1 MFIVEGEKLV
11 NEALNSKFKVHQIV
25 KIEDIGEEIMSKIS
39 TLSTPS
45 PILAVVEQFNFELK
59 TLDILNNSYSNKIV
73 IALDD
78 VKDPGN
84 FGTIIRTAEWFGVS
98 AVLASEDCVELY
110 NPKCVQSTMGAL
122 FRLPVIYTSSLKD
135 ELITFR
141 ENNWNLFGTFL
152 DGSPISNNKFF
163 TNKDKSNTVI
173 LFGNESN
180 GISKSLE
187 EILGKENKI
196 FIPSFSNSGKT
207 ICRDEFTGSES
218 LNVASSVAAI
228 LALLRSR

>member
-11 NEALNSKFKVHQIV
+11 NEALNSKFKIHQIV
-25 KIEDIGEEIMSKIS
+25 KIEDVGEEIMAKIS

-135 ELITFR
+135 ELITF
-141 ENNWNLFGTFL
+141 
-152 DGSPISNNKFF
+152 
-163 TNKDKSNTVI
+163 
-173 LFGNESN
+173 
-180 GISKSLE
+180 
-187 EILGKENKI
+187 
-196 FIPSFSNSGKT
+196 
-207 ICRDEFTGSES
+207 
-218 LNVASSVAAI
+218 
-228 LALLRSR
+228 